1 MPSALSWQPYVV
13 TILTYFSDE
22 SSALRDVNTLAPYH
36 TAGLG
41 VVRAEGSTPNDP
53 VPKPVLSLL
62 HPWSSGWT
70 RSLEE
75 KSREGWVGE
84 EPFHG
89 GFALSLVGGV
99 SNCRPTLSLQ
109 GFTLPLSELGGILT
123 CGGKSHLLK

>member
-1 MPSALSWQPYVV
+1 M
-13 TILTYFSDE
+13 
-22 SSALRDVNTLAPYH
+22 
-36 TAGLG
+36 AGLG
-41 VVRAEGSTPNDP
+41 VARAEGSTPNDP
-53 VPKPVLSLL
+53 VPKPVPSLL

-89 GFALSLVGGV
+89 GFALRVWWVVSL
-99 SNCRPTLSLQ
+99 NCRLILSLR

-123 CGGKSHLLK
+123 CGSKSHLLK